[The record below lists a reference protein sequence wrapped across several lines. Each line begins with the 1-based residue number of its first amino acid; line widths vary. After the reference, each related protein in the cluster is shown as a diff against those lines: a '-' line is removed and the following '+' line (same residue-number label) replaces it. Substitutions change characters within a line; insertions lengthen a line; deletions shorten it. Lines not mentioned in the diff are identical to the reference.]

1 MGAGSRHPSQ
11 PWLLSFVGYICFIG
25 NRVSSSKRSERN
37 IGESKCVASFSIST
51 ERAVANPSQEAFRN
65 NILSMREQARAST
78 LSLSLP
84 RGDSYRDVDYGPSEP
99 PRSVL
104 YSATKSSGLRNNFSD
119 DTDADSME
127 EALVASNEDDDFNAR
142 NRARGMPSGGRL

>member
-1 MGAGSRHPSQ
+1 MSAMDAGSRLPPSQ
-11 PWLLSFVGYICFIG
+11 AWLLFFVGSTWFIG

-37 IGESKCVASFSIST
+37 IGENKCVASFSIST

-78 LSLSLP
+78 LSLP

-104 YSATKSSGLRNNFSD
+104 YSATKSS
-119 DTDADSME
+119 
-127 EALVASNEDDDFNAR
+127 
-142 NRARGMPSGGRL
+142 